1 MISKRPYLL
10 HAYYDWILAN
20 NMTPHLVV
28 KASHKDAVVPQ
39 AYVKDGQIVLNIS
52 PSAIKSFFMDYE
64 HVTFNARFGGSPFQV
79 YLPVLS
85 IAGIFAR
92 ENGDGIILE
101 GVDGAEFETE
111 VAMANEADIEH
122 KKPALSSVTAESSE
136 KSSSE
141 IDSADAPETDSER
154 EKKVRPSLTVVK

>member
-28 KASHKDAVVPQ
+28 RASHKDAVVPQ
-39 AYVKDGQIVLNIS
+39 AYVTDGQIVLNAS
-52 PSAIKSFFMDYE
+52 PSAVKNFFMDYE
-64 HVTFNARFGGSPFQV
+64 HVAFSARFGGSPFQV

-85 IAGIFAR
+85 IIGIFAR

-101 GVDGAEFETE
+101 GVDGADFETSI
-111 VAMANEADIEH
+111 AADIEMPES
-122 KKPALSSVTAESSE
+122 KKPALSSVSAVDDAMD
-136 KSSSE
+136 SSSAIE
-141 IDSADAPETDSER
+141 DKKDNAET
-154 EKKVRPSLTVVK
+154 KKSRPSLTVVK